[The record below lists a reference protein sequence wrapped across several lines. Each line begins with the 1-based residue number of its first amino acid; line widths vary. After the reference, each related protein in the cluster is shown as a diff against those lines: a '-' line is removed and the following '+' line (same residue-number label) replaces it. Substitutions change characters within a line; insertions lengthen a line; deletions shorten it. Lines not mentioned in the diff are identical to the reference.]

1 MILFGFEVMDHIYK
15 RGLILEYFTVAYNI
29 LEASFSIIFGSISN
43 NISLVGFGLD
53 SIVESLS
60 GIILIWRLKKH
71 GFVDENEE
79 IGIEKKATR
88 LVGITF
94 FILATYVLF
103 ESIRKLTTVEKSDPS
118 LAGIIISLASIIIM
132 PVLYQQKNKI
142 GKEIGSKAL
151 IADSKETLACAF
163 LSLPLFVG
171 LILNYLF
178 GLWQADPIV
187 GIIIVIFFIKEGI
200 EIIEEEDEDY

>member
-163 LSLPLFVG
+163 LSLSLFVG

>member
-1 MILFGFEVMDHIYK
+1 MNLFGFEVMDHIYK

-163 LSLPLFVG
+163 LSLSLFVG